1 MAAESLHL
9 KNEPSQTMNLIDKKI
24 DRLLLSFNKKY
35 RRFIDAKFH
44 KIPATKSALGF
55 LFSGNESMISGS
67 FEVEETH
74 LIKKLLQSVDVF
86 VNVGA
91 NIGYYCCLSMQE
103 NVPVIA
109 FEPESQNLKFLLKNI
124 QANGWENDIEVYPL
138 GAGRFVGIANMYSE
152 GTGASLIK
160 GWSKSSSD
168 LVASIPISSLD
179 LVIGDRLANKKTL
192 VLIDIEGA
200 EYSALLGCSKLVSQ
214 INKPIWVVEI
224 CTTQHQPSG
233 VQMNPHFL
241 ETFSFFWDNGY
252 AAYTATLPTKPIS
265 KDEILK
271 IHSKKIDTLKVH
283 NFIFVEQNI
292 DINTLL

>member
-1 MAAESLHL
+1 
-9 KNEPSQTMNLIDKKI
+9 
-24 DRLLLSFNKKY
+24 
-35 RRFIDAKFH
+35 
-44 KIPATKSALGF
+44 
-55 LFSGNESMISGS
+55 MINGS

-103 NVPVIA
+103 KVPAIA

-138 GAGRFVGIANMYSE
+138 GAGRSVGIANMYSE

-179 LVIGDRLANKKTL
+179 LVIGDRLENKKIL

-200 EYSALLGCSKLVSQ
+200 EYPALLGCSKLIQ
-214 INKPIWVVEI
+214 QNIKPIWVVEI
-224 CTTQHQPSG
+224 CTTQHQPNG

-252 AAYTATLPTKPIS
+252 AAYTATLPPKAIS

-271 IHSKKIDTLKVH
+271 IHSSKTDTLKVH

-292 DINTLL
+292 NINTLF

>member
-1 MAAESLHL
+1 M
-9 KNEPSQTMNLIDKKI
+9 TLIDKKI

-44 KIPATKSALGF
+44 KIPVAKSVLGF
-55 LFSGNESMISGS
+55 LFSGNESMINGS
-67 FEVEETH
+67 FEVEETR

-91 NIGYYCCLSMQE
+91 NIGYYCCLSMHE
-103 NVPVIA
+103 KVPAVA

-124 QANGWENDIEVYPL
+124 QANGWENNIEVYPL
-138 GAGRFVGIANMYSE
+138 GVGRCVGIANMYSE

-179 LVIGDRLANKKTL
+179 LVLGDRLENKRTL
-192 VLIDIEGA
+192 ILIDIEGA
-200 EYSALLGCSKLVSQ
+200 EYPALLGCTKLFKQS
-214 INKPIWVVEI
+214 IKPIWAVEI
-224 CTTQHQPSG
+224 CTTQHQPTG
-233 VQMNPHFL
+233 VQINPHFM
-241 ETFSFFWDNGY
+241 ETFSLFWDNGY
-252 AAYTATLPTKPIS
+252 AAYTATLPPKAIS
-265 KDEILK
+265 KDEIFK
-271 IHSKKIDTLKVH
+271 IHSTKMNTLKVH
-283 NFIFVEQNI
+283 NFIFVEQNS

>member
-1 MAAESLHL
+1 
-9 KNEPSQTMNLIDKKI
+9 MNLIDKKI

-35 RRFIDAKFH
+35 RRFIDTKFH
-44 KIPATKSALGF
+44 KTPASKSVLGF
-55 LFSGNESMISGS
+55 LFSGNESMINGS

-103 NVPVIA
+103 KVPAIA

-124 QANGWENDIEVYPL
+124 QANGWENDVEVYPL
-138 GAGRFVGIANMYSE
+138 GAGRSVGIANMYSE

-179 LVIGDRLANKKTL
+179 LVIGDRLENKKIL

-200 EYSALLGCSKLVSQ
+200 EYPALLGCSKLIQ
-214 INKPIWVVEI
+214 QNIKPIWVVEI
-224 CTTQHQPSG
+224 CTTQHQPNG

-252 AAYTATLPTKPIS
+252 AAYTATLPPKAIS

-271 IHSKKIDTLKVH
+271 IHSSKTDTLKVH

-292 DINTLL
+292 NINTLL